1 MKIFAI
7 PLELILSVSAFGQ
20 TTARD
25 YYKELYDAG
34 GLDRMADE
42 YVCFQEDSKVENF
55 FIFGQ
60 SKSIRQLMIEH
71 HTFNKMPKATQEQ
84 FKKEFLIMRS
94 YRKGVPSKDEAF
106 FEKDG
111 DSWVTDKFL

>member
-7 PLELILSVSAFGQ
+7 PFALILSVSAFGQ

-84 FKKEFLIMRS
+84 FKKEFLIMRG
-94 YRKGVPSKDEAF
+94 YTKGVPWMRCSSTRTAIH
-106 FEKDG
+106 G
-111 DSWVTDKFL
+111 